1 MNRKGILLEALESTF
16 DKMVEEK
23 VQFLVNV
30 GDGILRSYSD
40 NSGQRSAYLTHHG
53 YEVNSEKRKG
63 RVPSYA
69 VRRKLSFV
77 NPIDVGKEDA
87 VLMVISFDSIKT
99 KAKIISISE
108 REIKIDNISISINN

>member
-1 MNRKGILLEALESTF
+1 MTRRGILLEALESTF

-23 VQFLVNV
+23 VQFQVTV
-30 GDGILRSYSD
+30 GDGILRTYSD

-53 YEVNSEKRKG
+53 YEVKSEKRKG
-63 RVPSYA
+63 SFPSYA

-87 VLMVISFDSIKT
+87 LLMVIDFDSIKT
-99 KAKIISISE
+99 KAKIISISQG
-108 REIKIDNISISINN
+108 EIVIDNISISIKN